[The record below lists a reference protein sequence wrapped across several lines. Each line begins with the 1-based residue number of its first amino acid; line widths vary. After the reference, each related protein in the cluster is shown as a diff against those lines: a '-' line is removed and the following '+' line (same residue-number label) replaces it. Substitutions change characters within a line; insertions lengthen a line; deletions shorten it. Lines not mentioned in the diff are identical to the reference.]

1 MNVHNFGKHDKI
13 KKHPQVLNITWQ
25 KCVFPKRP
33 PPLSNIPVDG
43 FPVNYPM
50 PRTTIFMIFPANSLE
65 SLRIFH
71 PTMTIAG
78 PWKTTTSKPLIEQA
92 VSQTNL
98 SWWCLRWTGKTQVL
112 STPVGSMG
120 GNFLPMPRPE
130 SACSLDPS
138 RQPLAAV
145 QLSVSDLK
153 WSWMKV
159 TFLPYATWG
168 EQNTT
173 VVGTHD
179 SAAFFFAGG
188 PIPSD
193 EETKKAGTQFFQ
205 AEVFHHGDLCLP
217 KNTRRIDCNTGQQ
230 REDGRPIAPWK
241 QPQETTISRG
251 SLTPGPWVFDA
262 SGGMVGEHPRYN
274 AWQGPALL
282 KNIPESK
289 NFQECPE
296 TFAKSIIHKY
306 VERFY
311 FDIFPNDNKTRRFC
325 SFFFLES
332 WQRACEWEKGPSSS
346 SQRQKTCRVCS
357 NGLRYCWWFRNPPS
371 THLAC

>member
-1 MNVHNFGKHDKI
+1 MTEVCVP
-13 KKHPQVLNITWQ
+13 KKTTTLRQYSRWWISCL
-25 KCVFPKRP
+25 
-33 PPLSNIPVDG
+33 L
-43 FPVNYPM
+43 

-145 QLSVSDLK
+145 QLSGSDLK

-159 TFLPYATWG
+159 TSLPYATWG

-188 PIPSD
+188 PIQV
-193 EETKKAGTQFFQ
+193 TKRKKAGTQFFQ
-205 AEVFHHGDLCLP
+205 AQVFHHGDLCLP

-230 REDGRPIAPWK
+230 REDGSPIAPWK
-241 QPQETTISRG
+241 RNDYFKRVADAWALGVWCQRWNGGWTSQIQC
-251 SLTPGPWVFDA
+251 LT
-262 SGGMVGEHPRYN
+262 R
-274 AWQGPALL
+274 
-282 KNIPESK
+282 
-289 NFQECPE
+289 
-296 TFAKSIIHKY
+296 
-306 VERFY
+306 
-311 FDIFPNDNKTRRFC
+311 
-325 SFFFLES
+325 
-332 WQRACEWEKGPSSS
+332 
-346 SQRQKTCRVCS
+346 
-357 NGLRYCWWFRNPPS
+357 PS
-371 THLAC
+371 TSEKHSGVQEFSRMSWNLC